1 MFAAA
6 ESIPFYLHAP
16 APTPGGHTAQGGP
29 LVAGRVCWG
38 SGVQAQLP
46 GWGSGVCC
54 RSRRSALS
62 PLGTVTAWEQ
72 PLKNPLL
79 SGLYG
84 GSIFISELTGGGL
97 SHS

>member
-38 SGVQAQLP
+38 SGVQPSSQA
-46 GWGSGVCC
+46 
-54 RSRRSALS
+54 
-62 PLGTVTAWEQ
+62 
-72 PLKNPLL
+72 
-79 SGLYG
+79 
-84 GSIFISELTGGGL
+84 GGGGCAADL
-97 SHS
+97 GDQLCPHLGWSRLGSNRLKIPC

>member
-6 ESIPFYLHAP
+6 ESIPFYLHVL
-16 APTPGGHTAQGGP
+16 APTPGDHTAQGGP
-29 LVAGRVCWG
+29 LVPGRVCWG
-38 SGVQAQLP
+38 SGLQPSSQAGGGGCAAGL
-46 GWGSGVCC
+46 
-54 RSRRSALS
+54 RRSALY